1 MIWTFGVTALALI
14 AYTILIF
21 KLGNFLATKEFVDT
35 QTKLNSALDMLT
47 KEYKLLAGTLDVA
60 NENSK
65 RYQLICH
72 ILENQTPLCLEI
84 GYNGKLLTT
93 ALELDL
99 VLDGIIDIHESQQLV
114 DFLTALKKGL
124 E

>member
-1 MIWTFGVTALALI
+1 MNYDFYVIGICA
-14 AYTILIF
+14 ILTMVICF
-21 KLGNFLATKEFVDT
+21 RVGRFFAIKERLKIETELKDSKLVLERE
-35 QTKLNSALDMLT
+35 L
-47 KEYKLLAGTLDVA
+47 KLLTGSLDVVS
-60 NENSK
+60 ENSK

-99 VLDGIIDIHESQQLV
+99 VLDGIIDIHEQQQLI